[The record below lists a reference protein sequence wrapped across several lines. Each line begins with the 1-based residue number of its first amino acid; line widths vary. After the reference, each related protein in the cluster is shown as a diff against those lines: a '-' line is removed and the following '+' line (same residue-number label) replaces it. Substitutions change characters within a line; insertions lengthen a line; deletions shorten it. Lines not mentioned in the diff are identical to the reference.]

1 MKKATK
7 KGLVRTQVLMVMTV
21 YLVLSLLLS
30 GCASFPE
37 TDGEA
42 DTALLIIDKNG
53 TLTGVT
59 DKRKLKGKLIVPEGV
74 KIIGEEAFSGCTRL
88 NEVWFPASL
97 TYIESSAFER
107 CKRLT
112 KVDFSLCNK
121 LTYIGERAFNKCKN
135 LHGVLDLSTCT
146 NLTVID
152 HNAFRECCLSKVRF
166 PANLTQIGGGAFEYN
181 LLDEVDISLCN
192 KLTYIYYRAF
202 DDSSPISFKLP
213 LWNTRVIKL
222 LRQSGLNLR

>member
-1 MKKATK
+1 
-7 KGLVRTQVLMVMTV
+7 MVMTV
-21 YLVLSLLLS
+21 SLVLALLLS

-42 DTALLIIDKNG
+42 DTALLIIDENG

-74 KIIGEEAFSGCTRL
+74 KRIGEDAFSRCTRL

-97 TYIESSAFER
+97 TYIESSAFYR

-121 LTYIGERAFNKCKN
+121 LTYIGY
-135 LHGVLDLSTCT
+135 
-146 NLTVID
+146 
-152 HNAFRECCLSKVRF
+152 NAFECLF
-166 PANLTQIGGGAFEYN
+166 QI
-181 LLDEVDISLCN
+181 L
-192 KLTYIYYRAF
+192 
-202 DDSSPISFKLP
+202 FKLP
-213 LWNTRVIKL
+213 VPNRRIVKL
-222 LRQSGLNLR
+222 LVKSGLNLR